1 MRNFHTITPIL
12 ALGAMVALETGC
24 TTRSQVFE
32 GYPDDQLWTAMVA
45 SAKSPSYDD
54 WKVMDNEVY
63 ADERARTIE
72 IYRVLKRTYVAPEST
87 VLEEERAWKF
97 SITLGHDAEA
107 LAPSVDFTARQ
118 MAVPAHVWREAD
130 RYFVQMRLL
139 LGQPASGS
147 ASSGGASSDSA
158 SSGSASSPSAAA
170 ATTPAEAANGSPA
183 APPAEDLPE

>member
-1 MRNFHTITPIL
+1 MRNLSNITPIL

-24 TTRSQVFE
+24 TTRTQVFE

-63 ADERARTIE
+63 ADERSRVIE
-72 IYRVLKRTYVAPEST
+72 VYRVLKRTYVAPEST
-87 VLEEERAWKF
+87 VREEERAWKF
-97 SITLGHDAEA
+97 SIALGHDPEA

-118 MAVPAHVWREAD
+118 LTVPAHVWREAD

-139 LGQPASGS
+139 LGQPGSTASTASS
-147 ASSGGASSDSA
+147 ASADEPAGQPGN
-158 SSGSASSPSAAA
+158 P
-170 ATTPAEAANGSPA
+170 PAERSAGSPT
-183 APPAEDLPE
+183 EDLPE

>member
-1 MRNFHTITPIL
+1 MRNLPSITPIL

-24 TTRSQVFE
+24 TTRTQVFQ

-63 ADERARTIE
+63 ADERSRVIE
-72 IYRVLKRTYVAPEST
+72 VYRVLKRTYVAPEST
-87 VLEEERAWKF
+87 VREEERAWKF
-97 SITLGHDAEA
+97 SIALGHDAEA

-118 MAVPAHVWREAD
+118 LTVPAHVWREAD

-139 LGQPASGS
+139 LGQPGSMAPTDSPASG
-147 ASSGGASSDSA
+147 AEQAGQPSG
-158 SSGSASSPSAAA
+158 
-170 ATTPAEAANGSPA
+170 TPAGSPGEPA
-183 APPAEDLPE
+183 AEDLPE

>member
-1 MRNFHTITPIL
+1 MRNFPTITPIL

-87 VLEEERAWKF
+87 VLEEERA
-97 SITLGHDAEA
+97 TLRISQEHDTT
-107 LAPSVDFTARQ
+107 LADIFLVSMRL
-118 MAVPAHVWREAD
+118 AD
-130 RYFVQMRLL
+130 RV
-139 LGQPASGS
+139 AV
-147 ASSGGASSDSA
+147 
-158 SSGSASSPSAAA
+158 
-170 ATTPAEAANGSPA
+170 
-183 APPAEDLPE
+183 